1 MTVRLLPD
9 VRDIGWMPYGWLLY
23 LAFLFITPS
32 IGGRASEWVIAL
44 GSIAVFLPLYFRN
57 FWTSGIEAVLIASL
71 IAIIGIVVLP
81 FNWGAN
87 CYFIY
92 SAAFFAYATRPR
104 RAALALLILMAILVG
119 ETILFDLPAWAWLPG
134 GIGILAVGAGNIHL
148 AEVYRHGQRL
158 QQAQEHAE
166 EMAKLA
172 ERERIA
178 RDLHDLL
185 GHTLSVI
192 VMKSELASKLADRDP
207 ARAIEEIRDVERV
220 SRDALTEVRRAVEGY
235 RQHGLAGELRNA
247 AIALHAAGVALQIDV
262 APLALSP
269 KQETAVAL
277 ALRESITNVVRHAAA
292 TVCRVTLRAE
302 GGRLTFIIE
311 DDGRGGSAR
320 EGNGLQGMRT
330 RLAEVGGTLRVDG
343 GEGMRVTIT
352 LPLRSSETVLA
363 S

>member
-1 MTVRLLPD
+1 MSIRLLPD

-23 LAFLFITPS
+23 LAFLFIAPS
-32 IGGRASEWVIAL
+32 ITGEPIDWAIAVA
-44 GSIAVFLPLYFRN
+44 SIAAFLPLYFRN
-57 FWTSGIEAVLIASL
+57 FWTRGVEAVAIASL
-71 IAIIGIVVLP
+71 IALIGVVVLP

-92 SAAFFAYATRPR
+92 AAAFFGYATRPR
-104 RAALALLILMAILVG
+104 RAAIALLVLLVVLIG
-119 ETILFDLPAWAWLPG
+119 ETILFQLPTWAWLPG
-134 GIGILAVGAGNIHL
+134 GIGILAVGAGNIHF
-148 AEVYRHGQRL
+148 AEVYRHRLRL
-158 QQAQEHAE
+158 QQAQDAAE
-166 EMAKLA
+166 EMAKVA

-220 SRDALTEVRRAVEGY
+220 AREALTEVRRAVEGY
-235 RQHGLAGELRNA
+235 RQHGLGGELRNA
-247 AIALHAAGVALQIDV
+247 AIALHAAGVTLHIDV

-269 KQETAVAL
+269 KQETALAL

-292 TVCRVTLRAE
+292 SVCRVSLRAD
-302 GGRLTFIIE
+302 GGRLTFIVE
-311 DDGRGGSAR
+311 DDGRGGTPK

-330 RLAEVGGTLRVDG
+330 RLAEVGGAVAVDG
-343 GEGMRVTIT
+343 DRGMRVTIT
-352 LPLRSSETVLA
+352 LPLRSEDTVLA